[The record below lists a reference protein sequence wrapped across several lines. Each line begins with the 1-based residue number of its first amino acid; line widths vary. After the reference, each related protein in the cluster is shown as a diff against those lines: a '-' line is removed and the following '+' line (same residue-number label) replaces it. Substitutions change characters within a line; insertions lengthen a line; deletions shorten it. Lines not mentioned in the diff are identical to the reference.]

1 MIITGRAR
9 LRTSLTAPE
18 INNAFK
24 LRTKFGTREDGRMIR
39 LDEPELAL
47 VVECPRVIERKWVL
61 SNNILYYGFLWNLLT
76 TVIIF
81 SFTIIF
87 FLSIVLICKSLGLP
101 IPKRPEP
108 LYTYFPLVSNVKVSE
123 NDGFDLGQDNCIKTI
138 ANKKWLSPLWNL
150 FSFETR

>member
-47 VVECPRVIERKWVL
+47 VMECPRVIERK
-61 SNNILYYGFLWNLLT
+61 
-76 TVIIF
+76 
-81 SFTIIF
+81 
-87 FLSIVLICKSLGLP
+87 
-101 IPKRPEP
+101 
-108 LYTYFPLVSNVKVSE
+108 
-123 NDGFDLGQDNCIKTI
+123 
-138 ANKKWLSPLWNL
+138 
-150 FSFETR
+150 

>member
-47 VVECPRVIERKWVL
+47 VVECPRESSSESEFFR
-61 SNNILYYGFLWNLLT
+61 T
-76 TVIIF
+76 IF
-81 SFTIIF
+81 YTMVF
-87 FLSIVLICKSLGLP
+87 FEICLP
-101 IPKRPEP
+101 Q
-108 LYTYFPLVSNVKVSE
+108 L
-123 NDGFDLGQDNCIKTI
+123 
-138 ANKKWLSPLWNL
+138 
-150 FSFETR
+150 